1 MFIEKRCTMSLD
13 MLAAWLE
20 EGNRVSIIVNGVE
33 YVVDRLD
40 LDARTADARY
50 LD

>member
-1 MFIEKRCTMSLD
+1 MFIEKRCTVSLD
-13 MLAAWLE
+13 LLAQWLE
-20 EGNRVSIIVNGVE
+20 EGNRVSLVVNGVE

-40 LDARTADARY
+40 LEARSADARY